1 MHCEWERGRVRQ
13 QQEREE
19 REGELAKRHINSSD
33 CIERK
38 REKALGVRAE
48 EIYSFGRSTS
58 ALR

>member
-1 MHCEWERGRVRQ
+1 MRQ

-38 REKALGVRAE
+38 KEREKGPWEFEQRKFMGLALSE
-48 EIYSFGRSTS
+48 CS
-58 ALR
+58 ALIIK